1 MKKVIITLAVF
12 VMAFGNANL
21 FAQRSER
28 LAMIQKQVMEK
39 YRGSR
44 DDSWYAPS
52 TATYTELD
60 GVSTRTFRNNYT
72 YDEYEYYLVEK
83 LVELKVGN
91 DWINYQRVS
100 YERDFLGAPLQM
112 LVQEWNGNSWSNESN
127 VTYSYDDNDQLL
139 EVISQSW
146 ENGAWI
152 NEEKMVYSYNDM
164 AYTIITYWWDGV
176 WRTDELYTI
185 TLDLSGGY
193 EVLVQYMQGGAW
205 QNDERITYSM
215 NDIFLLD
222 RVLWEDW
229 MDNAWYNVE
238 LALFAYDGDLVAF
251 IDFQEWEYGAWAN
264 DAKVT
269 YTYQNGNATYG
280 IYQEWIG
287 NQLVNANGEIEMFYA
302 NNAESE
308 VFENANE
315 VEMQYVDLTSVAE
328 NMVMNYSVCPNPASE
343 SLVVNGEGFMK
354 AEIYN
359 VAGQKVIES
368 GMNTINVSDLQSGIY
383 LLKVFDVNGHA
394 ETQSIVIK

>member
-60 GVSTRTFRNNYT
+60 GVSTRTFRNTYT